1 MARKEKSPPATM
13 DMTPMI
19 DVVFQLMIFF
29 IVTIKMS
36 KDINQD
42 VRLELAKHGPM
53 IKGEDPRTIIVEI
66 DRRGYLSSHG
76 AYMTKETFRNIMRNR
91 YNRMGTFPVL
101 IRADRRTRHQD
112 VKAVMDICTEI
123 GIWRLS
129 FVGIKEKKT

>member
-36 KDINQD
+36 QDINQD
-42 VRLELAKHGPM
+42 VKLEMTKHGPVL
-53 IKGEDPRTIIVEI
+53 KGEDPRTIVVEV
-66 DRRGYLSSHG
+66 DQRGYLSSHG
-76 AYMTKETFRNIMRNR
+76 AYMTKEQFRKIMKSR

-101 IRADRRTRHQD
+101 IRGDRRTRHKD

-123 GIWRLS
+123 GIWRIS
-129 FVGIKEKKT
+129 FAGIKERKT

>member
-36 KDINQD
+36 QDINPD
-42 VRLELAKHGPM
+42 VRLEMTKHGPTL
-53 IKGEDPRTIIVEI
+53 KGEDPRTIVVEV
-66 DRRGYLSSHG
+66 DQRGYLSSHG
-76 AYMTKETFRNIMRNR
+76 AYMTKEQFRKIMKSR

-101 IRADRRTRHQD
+101 IRGDRRTRHKD

-123 GIWRLS
+123 GIWRIS
-129 FVGIKEKKT
+129 FAGIKERKT